1 MYLDTFFDYFI
12 FYLQPLYHSDVINC
26 SSLFCKGLVTVLK
39 TKEFFVLLRWLILLL
54 YSAVNFAALQLQVEN
69 EAEPRA
75 YIRWTKKEQYLL
87 VKYSPVNGNAA
98 MVRKFY
104 S

>member
-12 FYLQPLYHSDVINC
+12 FYLQPLYHSDVINS

-75 YIRWTKKEQYLL
+75 YIRWTEKRTIFIGEIFTSKRQRGYGKKIL
-87 VKYSPVNGNAA
+87 
-98 MVRKFY
+98 
-104 S
+104 

>member
-39 TKEFFVLLRWLILLL
+39 AKEFFVLLRWLILLL

-75 YIRWTKKEQYLL
+75 YIRWTEKRTIFISEIFTSKRQRGYGKKIL
-87 VKYSPVNGNAA
+87 
-98 MVRKFY
+98 
-104 S
+104 